1 MRAVSAAATLLLI
14 LGFALVPSEAQM
26 DLAQVLVGKWKGKYA
41 TESRDLRKKGRTV
54 DVERAAHLRTLII
67 GQVREQDGR
76 WIVGEARYGEP
87 GKGLKPIDAKVEM
100 TSGEANIQFVTP
112 GGNPVKLSLSKE
124 GLLVGTIAVGSK
136 KGSAFRPM
144 ELKKVE

>member
-1 MRAVSAAATLLLI
+1 MSIVAAALGLLVL
-14 LGFALVPSEAQM
+14 ASVPSWAQM
-26 DLAQVLVGKWKGKYA
+26 DLAKVLVGKWKGKYA

-124 GLLVGTIAVGSK
+124 GLLVGTIAVDSK